1 MIGERIAELRHQA
14 GLSQEDLAQAM
25 QVSRQSVSKWEQNLS
40 SPDLNRVVALARY
53 FQVTT
58 DFLLL
63 EAEEE
68 PEEKADPEGSAEERL
83 EVRISAEE
91 AGPSCLESSA
101 LLPPLPED
109 CPDPDPLCRPYR
121 EEPVPE
127 QEEPQRL
134 SLEWAESFTRSL
146 QKLNRQ
152 KNAGISLI
160 IGGQVPLVSGLM
172 ILDEWSSLFPQGR
185 IPAAAAVVLGFVLM
199 AAGTGLVVR
208 SSSRLDQLKKQ
219 RKQRYML
226 TRLAAEHLET
236 VRQAARTC
244 PLRPA
249 GIFLVLTGVGLCA
262 AAAAL
267 YEDTLLEDFCF
278 LPVLL
283 GTALA
288 VPMILGD
295 EETAGE
301 CRRFLRSGKRAA
313 LPA

>member
-40 SPDLNRVVALARY
+40 SPDLTRVVALARY

-63 EAEEE
+63 EAEENPDE
-68 PEEKADPEGSAEERL
+68 KQDPEESTEGRQEILMPAEE
-83 EVRISAEE
+83 S
-91 AGPSCLESSA
+91 GSSCQES
-101 LLPPLPED
+101 LPPLPED
-109 CPDPDPLCRPYR
+109 SPDSVPLCRPYR
-121 EEPVPE
+121 EEAFLEP
-127 QEEPQRL
+127 EEPQRL

-152 KNAGISLI
+152 KNTGISLI

-172 ILDEWSSLFPQGR
+172 LLDEWSSLFPQGR

-199 AAGTGLVVR
+199 AAGMSLVVR

-219 RKQRYML
+219 RKQRYVL
-226 TRLAAEHLET
+226 TRLAAEHLEA

-295 EETAGE
+295 EETSSE